1 MYEES
6 GKNMRK
12 ELAQIRD
19 RWLLATAGTVFF
31 AAVYECFSHQVYSRA
46 MILAFLY
53 PLLGGLLPAT
63 LLMMKAEL
71 QPGEWA
77 RSLWGAGIASLTLG
91 SLFRGVLEIYGTTSH
106 LGAVYW
112 MSGGALC
119 LAGGLWYALRL
130 LRKKKACQE

>member
-1 MYEES
+1 
-6 GKNMRK
+6 MRT
-12 ELAQIRD
+12 ELAKNRD
-19 RWLLATAGTVFF
+19 RWLLATVGTVFF
-31 AAVYECFSHQVYSRA
+31 SAVYEFFSHQVYSRA

-91 SLFRGVLEIYGTTSH
+91 SLFRGALEIYGTTSRLSTVYPV
-106 LGAVYW
+106 LGW
-112 MSGGALC
+112 AL
-119 LAGGLWYALRL
+119 LALGLISWTVDLGR
-130 LRKKKACQE
+130 REKKTPSY

>member
-1 MYEES
+1 
-6 GKNMRK
+6 MRT
-12 ELAQIRD
+12 ELAKNRD
-19 RWLLATAGTVFF
+19 RWLLATVGTVFF
-31 AAVYECFSHQVYSRA
+31 SAVYACFSHQVYSRA

-91 SLFRGVLEIYGTTSH
+91 SLFRGALEIYGTTSRLSTVYPV
-106 LGAVYW
+106 LGW
-112 MSGGALC
+112 AL
-119 LAGGLWYALRL
+119 LALGLISWTVDLGR
-130 LRKKKACQE
+130 REKKTPSY

>member
-1 MYEES
+1 
-6 GKNMRK
+6 MRT
-12 ELAQIRD
+12 ELAKNRD
-19 RWLLATAGTVFF
+19 RWLLATVGTVFF
-31 AAVYECFSHQVYSRA
+31 SAVYACFSHQVYSRA

-91 SLFRGVLEIYGTTSH
+91 SLFRGVLEIYGTTSRLSTVYPV
-106 LGAVYW
+106 LGW
-112 MSGGALC
+112 AL
-119 LAGGLWYALRL
+119 LALGLISWTVDLGR
-130 LRKKKACQE
+130 REKKTPSY

>member
-1 MYEES
+1 M
-6 GKNMRK
+6 KK

-19 RWLLATAGTVFF
+19 RWLLATAGTVFLS
-31 AAVYECFSHQVYSRA
+31 AVYECFSHQVYSRA

-91 SLFRGVLEIYGTTSH
+91 SLFRGALEIYGTTSRLSTVYPV
-106 LGAVYW
+106 LGW
-112 MSGGALC
+112 AL
-119 LAGGLWYALRL
+119 LALGLISWTVDLGR
-130 LRKKKACQE
+130 REKKTPSY

>member
-1 MYEES
+1 M
-6 GKNMRK
+6 KNAFVK
-12 ELAQIRD
+12 SRD
-19 RWLLATAGTVFF
+19 RWLLATVGTVFF
-31 AAVYECFSHQVYSRA
+31 SAVYECFSHQVYSRA

-91 SLFRGVLEIYGTTSH
+91 SLFRGALEMYGTTSRLSTVYPV
-106 LGAVYW
+106 LGW
-112 MSGGALC
+112 AL
-119 LAGGLWYALRL
+119 LALGLISWTVDLGR
-130 LRKKKACQE
+130 REKKTPSY

>member
-1 MYEES
+1 
-6 GKNMRK
+6 MRK
-12 ELAQIRD
+12 ELVQRRD

-31 AAVYECFSHQVYSRA
+31 SAVYECFSHQVYSRA

-91 SLFRGVLEIYGTTSH
+91 SLFRGALEIYGTTSRLSTVYPV
-106 LGAVYW
+106 LGW
-112 MSGGALC
+112 AL
-119 LAGGLWYALRL
+119 LALGLISWTVDLGR
-130 LRKKKACQE
+130 REKKTPSY

>member
-1 MYEES
+1 MRTELE
-6 GKNMRK
+6 KN
-12 ELAQIRD
+12 RD
-19 RWLLATAGTVFF
+19 RWLLATVGTVFF
-31 AAVYECFSHQVYSRA
+31 SAVYACFSHQVYSRA

-91 SLFRGVLEIYGTTSH
+91 SLFRGALEIYGTTSRLSTVYPV
-106 LGAVYW
+106 LGW
-112 MSGGALC
+112 AL
-119 LAGGLWYALRL
+119 LALGLISWTVDLGR
-130 LRKKKACQE
+130 REKKTPSY

>member
-1 MYEES
+1 
-6 GKNMRK
+6 MREK
-12 ELAQIRD
+12 LAQARD
-19 RWLLATAGTVFF
+19 RWLLVTVGTVFF

-91 SLFRGVLEIYGTTSH
+91 SLFRGALEIYGTTSRLSTVYPV
-106 LGAVYW
+106 LGW
-112 MSGGALC
+112 AL
-119 LAGGLWYALRL
+119 LALGLISWTVDLGR
-130 LRKKKACQE
+130 REKKTPSY